1 MNFMNALENSLSNSS
16 YTENGARGYAS
27 TGHALLDMNFKVPSY
42 RSANEEKI
50 FDDFCEAFRENQ
62 VLALRW
68 LFYARDVR
76 GGLGERSL
84 FRIIM
89 SQLAVDKPTLVR
101 ALIPLIPEYGRWD
114 DVVALVD
121 CPDVRDSVIDLIR
134 KQLYCDL
141 SALIEENGK
150 VSLLAKWLPSANA
163 SSSET
168 RRRAKIIYNA
178 LGLTESA
185 YRKYLSKLRKRLRV
199 VEVDMSANRWCK
211 IDYPTV
217 PSRASLIYKDAFQRH
232 DNERYQDFLEKVES
246 GEEKINASTLFP
258 HDIARQ
264 YDFNRIRYSN
274 SNVNANPTIEALW
287 KNLPDVIPPDASTL
301 VVSDTSGS
309 MIGKPREVSL
319 ALAIYFAER
328 LRGAFK
334 NKFITFSSHPEFIN
348 LQGKDTLLSKLTEAY
363 YHSDCSNT
371 NIERVFE
378 LILNLARENHLS
390 QTDMPRNIL
399 IISDMEFDANTFH
412 AGERLFDSIAKRF
425 EQAGYTLPRIVFWNV
440 ASRTNTIPLRNG
452 PNGVV
457 LVSGY
462 SPNAMK
468 MVMSGELDPYKC
480 LVKTLMA
487 PRYDAVV
494 EALQKI

>member
-42 RSANEEKI
+42 RNADKEKI
-50 FDDFCEAFRENQ
+50 FNDFCEAFRENQ

-68 LFYARDVR
+68 LFYTRDVR
-76 GGLGERSL
+76 GGLGERNL
-84 FRIIM
+84 FRTIM
-89 SQLAVDKPTLVR
+89 SELAADQPTLVK

-168 RRRAKIIYNA
+168 RRRAKIIYSA

-232 DNERYQDFLEKVES
+232 DNERYQDFLKKVES
-246 GEEKINASTLFP
+246 GEAKINAGTLFP
-258 HDIARQ
+258 HEIARQ
-264 YDFNRIRYSN
+264 YNFNKLVFESI
-274 SNVNANPTIEALW
+274 NPTLEALW
-287 KNLPDVIPPDASTL
+287 KNLPNVVPSEASTL

-309 MIGKPREVSL
+309 MIGKPLEVSL
-319 ALAIYFAER
+319 ALSIYFAER
-328 LRGAFK
+328 LRGVFK
-334 NKFITFSSHPEFIN
+334 NKFITFSSRPNFIDLN
-348 LQGKDTLLSKLTEAY
+348 GENTLLAKLTKAY

-378 LILNLARENHLS
+378 LILNLALENNLS
-390 QTDMPRNIL
+390 QADMPRNIL
-399 IISDMEFDANTFH
+399 IISDLEFDANTFH

-425 EQAGYTLPRIVFWNV
+425 EQAGYTLPRIIFWNV

-487 PRYDAVV
+487 PRYDAVA

>member
-1 MNFMNALENSLSNSS
+1 MNFMNALENSLAPSS

-42 RSANEEKI
+42 RGADDETIYN
-50 FDDFCEAFRENQ
+50 DFCNAFRENQ
-62 VLALRW
+62 MLAFRW
-68 LFYARDVR
+68 LFYARDIR
-76 GGLGERSL
+76 GGLGERRL
-84 FRIIM
+84 FRAIM
-89 SQLAVDKPTLVR
+89 DWLAEDKPTLAK
-101 ALIPLIPEYGRWD
+101 ALLPLIPEYGRWD
-114 DVVALVD
+114 DVMVLVD
-121 CPDVRDSVIDLIR
+121 CPTVRDSVIDLIR
-134 KQLYCDL
+134 KQLYRDL
-141 SALIEENGK
+141 SALNEENGK
-150 VSLLAKWLPSANA
+150 VSLLAKWLPSVNA
-163 SSSET
+163 SSRET
-168 RRRAKIIYNA
+168 RQRAKIIYHG
-178 LGLTESA
+178 LGLTEFS
-185 YRKYLSKLRKRLRV
+185 YRKCLSTLRKRLRV
-199 VEVDMSANRWCK
+199 VERDMSANRWDK

-232 DNERYQDFLEKVES
+232 DNERYQDFLERVEN
-246 GEEKINASTLFP
+246 GEEKINASILFP

-264 YDFNRIRYSN
+264 YEFNRLRYS
-274 SNVNANPTIEALW
+274 NANPTIEALW

-309 MIGKPREVSL
+309 MIGKPLEVSL

-378 LILNLARENHLS
+378 LILSLALENNLS
-390 QTDMPRNIL
+390 QTDMPHNIL
-399 IISDMEFDANTFH
+399 IISDLEFDANTFH

-425 EQAGYTLPRIVFWNV
+425 EKVGYTLPRIIFWNV
-440 ASRTNTIPLRNG
+440 ASRTNTIPMRDG

-480 LVKTLMA
+480 LVETLMT
-487 PRYDAVV
+487 PRYDAVAEV
-494 EALQKI
+494 LRKI

>member
-1 MNFMNALENSLSNSS
+1 MNFMDVLENSLSNSS

-68 LFYARDVR
+68 LFYARDIR

-89 SQLAVDKPTLVR
+89 SQLAADKPTLVK

-121 CPDVRDSVIDLIR
+121 CPEVRDSVIELIR
-134 KQLYCDL
+134 EQSHHDL
-141 SALIEENGK
+141 FEFGEENGK
-150 VSLLAKWLPSANA
+150 ISLLAKWLPSVNA
-163 SSSET
+163 SSRET
-168 RRRAKIIYNA
+168 RRRAKIIYRG
-178 LGLTESA
+178 LGLTESS
-185 YRKYLSKLRKRLRV
+185 YRKYLSTLRKRLRV
-199 VEVDMSANRWCK
+199 VERDMSANRWDK
-211 IDYPTV
+211 IDYSAV
-217 PSRASLIYKDAFQRH
+217 PSKASLIYKDAFSRH
-232 DNERYQDFLEKVES
+232 DSERYEDFLKRVES
-246 GEEKINASTLFP
+246 GEAKINAGTLFP
-258 HDIARQ
+258 HEIARQ
-264 YDFNRIRYSN
+264 YNFNKLVFESI
-274 SNVNANPTIEALW
+274 NPTLEALW
-287 KNLPDVIPPDASTL
+287 KNLPNVVPPEAATL

-309 MIGKPREVSL
+309 MEGRPLEISL
-319 ALAIYFAER
+319 ALSVYFAER
-328 LRGAFK
+328 LRGVFK
-334 NKFITFSSHPEFIN
+334 NKFITFSSRPNFID
-348 LQGKDTLLSKLTEAY
+348 LSGEDTLLSKLAQAY
-363 YHSDCSNT
+363 YFSDCSNT

-390 QTDMPRNIL
+390 QADMPRNIL
-399 IISDMEFDANTFH
+399 IVSDMEFDANTFH
-412 AGERLFDSIAKRF
+412 AGERLFDSITKRF

-440 ASRTNTIPLRNG
+440 ASRTNTIPLRGG

-480 LVKTLMA
+480 LVKTLMTL
-487 PRYDAVV
+487 RYDAVA
-494 EALQKI
+494 EALRKI

>member
-42 RSANEEKI
+42 RKADDETIYN
-50 FDDFCEAFRENQ
+50 DFCDAFRENQ
-62 VLALRW
+62 TLALRW

-76 GGLGERSL
+76 GGGLGERRL
-84 FRIIM
+84 FRAVM
-89 SQLAVDKPTLVR
+89 DWLAEDKPTLAK
-101 ALIPLIPEYGRWD
+101 ALLPLIPEYGRWD
-114 DVVALVD
+114 DLIVLTDRPA
-121 CPDVRDSVIDLIR
+121 VRDEVIELIR
-134 KQLYCDL
+134 EQFSKDIFE
-141 SALIEENGK
+141 ARKANGHP
-150 VSLLAKWLPSANA
+150 SLLAKWLPSVNT
-163 SSSET
+163 SSRET
-168 RRRAKIIYNA
+168 RQRAKIIYHG
-178 LGLTESA
+178 LGLTESS
-185 YRKYLSKLRKRLRV
+185 YRKCLSTLRKRLRV
-199 VEVDMSANRWCK
+199 VERDMSANRWDK

-232 DNERYQDFLEKVES
+232 DNERYQDFLKKVEN

-264 YDFNRIRYSN
+264 YEFNRLRYS
-274 SNVNANPTIEALW
+274 NANPTIEALW
-287 KNLPDVIPPDASTL
+287 KNLPNIMPSDASTL

-309 MIGKPREVSL
+309 MIGKPLEVSL

-378 LILNLARENHLS
+378 LILSLALENNLS
-390 QTDMPRNIL
+390 QTDMPHNIL
-399 IISDMEFDANTFH
+399 IISDLEFDANTFH

-425 EQAGYTLPRIVFWNV
+425 EQAGYTLPRIIFWNV
-440 ASRTNTIPLRNG
+440 ASRTNTVPLKSG

-480 LVKTLMA
+480 LVETLMM
-487 PRYDAVV
+487 PRYDAVAEV
-494 EALQKI
+494 LRKI

>member
-42 RSANEEKI
+42 RDANEEKI

-62 VLALRW
+62 ALELRW
-68 LFYARDVR
+68 LFYARDIR

-84 FRIIM
+84 FRVIM
-89 SQLAVDKPTLVR
+89 SQLAADKPTLVR
-101 ALIPLIPEYGRWD
+101 ALIHLIPEYGRWD

-121 CPDVRDSVIDLIR
+121 CPDVRDSVIELIR
-134 KQLYCDL
+134 EQLYRDL
-141 SALIEENGK
+141 SALNEENGK
-150 VSLLAKWLPSANA
+150 VSLLAKWLPSVNT
-163 SSSET
+163 SSRET
-168 RRRAKIIYNA
+168 RQRAKTIYHG
-178 LGLTESA
+178 LGLTESS
-185 YRKYLSKLRKRLRV
+185 YRKCLSTLRKRLRV
-199 VEVDMSANRWCK
+199 VERDMSANQWDK
-211 IDYPTV
+211 IDYSAV
-217 PSRASLIYKDAFQRH
+217 PSKASLIYKDAFSRH
-232 DNERYQDFLEKVES
+232 DSERYEDFLKRVES
-246 GEEKINASTLFP
+246 GEAKINAGTLFP
-258 HDIARQ
+258 HEIARQ
-264 YDFNRIRYSN
+264 YNFDKLVFESI
-274 SNVNANPTIEALW
+274 NPTLEALW
-287 KNLPDVIPPDASTL
+287 KNLPNVVPPEAATL

-309 MIGKPREVSL
+309 MVGKPLEVSL

-390 QTDMPRNIL
+390 QADMPRNIL

-412 AGERLFDSIAKRF
+412 AGERLFDSITKRF
-425 EQAGYTLPRIVFWNV
+425 EQAGYALPRIIFWNV

-480 LVKTLMA
+480 LVETLMA
-487 PRYDAVV
+487 SRYDAVA
-494 EALQKI
+494 EALRKI

>member
-1 MNFMNALENSLSNSS
+1 MNFMNALENSLAPSS

-42 RSANEEKI
+42 RGADEEKI

-62 VLALRW
+62 ILALRW

-89 SQLAVDKPTLVR
+89 SQLAADKPTLVR
-101 ALIPLIPEYGRWD
+101 ALLPLIPEYGRWD

-121 CPDVRDSVIDLIR
+121 CPDVRDSVIELIR
-134 KQLYCDL
+134 EQLYRDL
-141 SALIEENGK
+141 SALNEENGK
-150 VSLLAKWLPSANA
+150 VSLLAKWLPSANV

-168 RRRAKIIYNA
+168 RRRAKIIYHG
-178 LGLTESA
+178 LGLTESF
-185 YRKYLSKLRKRLRV
+185 YRKCLSTLRKRLRV
-199 VEVDMSANRWCK
+199 VERDMSANRWDK

-232 DNERYQDFLEKVES
+232 DNERYQDFLKKVEN

-264 YDFNRIRYSN
+264 YEFNRLRYSN
-274 SNVNANPTIEALW
+274 TNPTIEVLW
-287 KNLPDVIPPDASTL
+287 KNLPDVIPSDASTL

-309 MIGKPREVSL
+309 MIGRPLEISL
-319 ALAIYFAER
+319 ALSIYFSER
-328 LRGAFK
+328 LGGQFK
-334 NKFITFSSHPEFIN
+334 NKFITFAANPHFIDLTGCN
-348 LQGKDTLLSKLTEAY
+348 SLLEKLKKAY

-378 LILNLARENHLS
+378 LILNLAKSSHLS
-390 QTDMPRNIL
+390 QSDLPKNVL
-399 IISDMEFDANTFH
+399 IISDMEFDASQFH
-412 AGERLFDSIAKRF
+412 ADKRLFDSIATRF
-425 EQAGYTLPRIVFWNV
+425 AEAGYALPRLVFWNV
-440 ASRTNTIPLRNG
+440 GSRTNTIPVREG

-462 SPNAMK
+462 SPNSMK
-468 MVMSGELDPYKC
+468 MVMSGKLNPYAC
-480 LVKTLMA
+480 LVDTLMS
-487 PRYDAVV
+487 PRYNAVE
-494 EALQKI
+494 EAFNKI

>member
-42 RSANEEKI
+42 RSADEEKI

-68 LFYARDVR
+68 LFYARDIR

-89 SQLAVDKPTLVR
+89 SQLAADKPTLVK

-121 CPDVRDSVIDLIR
+121 CPEVRDSVIDLIR
-134 KQLYCDL
+134 EQFYHDL
-141 SALIEENGK
+141 SEFCEENGK
-150 VSLLAKWLPSANA
+150 ISLLAKWLPSANA

-168 RRRAKIIYNA
+168 RRRAKIIYRG
-178 LGLTESA
+178 LGITESS
-185 YRKYLSKLRKRLRV
+185 YRKYLSRLRKRLRV
-199 VEVDMSANRWCK
+199 VEQDMSANQWDK
-211 IDYPTV
+211 IDYSAV
-217 PSRASLIYKDAFQRH
+217 PSKASLIYKDAFRRH
-232 DNERYQDFLEKVES
+232 DNERYSDFLKKVES
-246 GEEKINASTLFP
+246 GEAKINANTLFP
-258 HDIARQ
+258 HEIARQ
-264 YDFNRIRYSN
+264 YEFHCLQYSN
-274 SNVNANPTIEALW
+274 INPTIEALW
-287 KNLPDVIPPDASTL
+287 KNLPNVIPSDASTL

-309 MIGKPREVSL
+309 MIGKPLEVSL
-319 ALAIYFAER
+319 ALSVYFAER
-328 LRGAFK
+328 LSGVFK
-334 NKFITFSSHPEFIN
+334 NKFITFSSRPNFIDIN
-348 LQGKDTLLSKLTEAY
+348 GEGTLLAKLAKAY

-378 LILNLARENHLS
+378 LILNLACESHLS
-390 QTDMPRNIL
+390 QADMPRNIL
-399 IISDMEFDANTFH
+399 IISDLEFDANTFH

-425 EQAGYTLPRIVFWNV
+425 EQAGYTLPRIIFWNV

-494 EALQKI
+494 EALRKI

>member
-1 MNFMNALENSLSNSS
+1 MNFMDALENSLSNSS

-42 RSANEEKI
+42 RGADGEKI
-50 FDDFCEAFRENQ
+50 FDDFCKAFRENQ
-62 VLALRW
+62 ILALRW
-68 LFYARDVR
+68 LFYVRDVR

-84 FRIIM
+84 FRIII
-89 SQLAVDKPTLVR
+89 SQLAANKPTLVR

-114 DVVALVD
+114 DVIALVD
-121 CPDVRDSVIDLIR
+121 CPEVRNSVIELIR
-134 KQLYCDL
+134 ERLYRDL
-141 SALIEENGK
+141 SALNEENGK
-150 VSLLAKWLPSANA
+150 VSLLAKWLPSVNT
-163 SSSET
+163 SSRET
-168 RRRAKIIYNA
+168 RQRAKNIYHG
-178 LGLTESA
+178 LGLTESS
-185 YRKYLSKLRKRLRV
+185 YRKCLSTLRKRLRV
-199 VEVDMSANRWCK
+199 VERDMSANRWDK

-232 DNERYQDFLEKVES
+232 DNERYQDFLKKVEN

-264 YDFNRIRYSN
+264 YEFNRLRYSN
-274 SNVNANPTIEALW
+274 VNPTIEALW
-287 KNLPDVIPPDASTL
+287 KNLPDIIPSDASTL

-309 MIGKPREVSL
+309 MIGKPLEVSL

-378 LILNLARENHLS
+378 LILSLALENNLS
-390 QTDMPRNIL
+390 QTDMPHNIL
-399 IISDMEFDANTFH
+399 IVSDMEFDANTFH

-425 EQAGYTLPRIVFWNV
+425 EKVGYTLPRIIFWNV
-440 ASRTNTIPLRNG
+440 ASRTNTIPMRNG

-480 LVKTLMA
+480 LVETLMM
-487 PRYDAVV
+487 PRYDAIA
-494 EALQKI
+494 EALRKI